1 VSRQTLVALREEC
14 DALNRDVLYLSEE
27 AFAKPTRLPA
37 WNVKELFGHVHRSIN
52 DRLTTALRGPSPEAP
67 EVDSVTY
74 FRSYDP
80 ATDSGDV
87 ADRAKGVAAGFAT
100 GHELAVAW
108 AEAWPLTLARAAEAD
123 PERVVVTFGPA
134 IRFDE
139 YLKTRVLEIT
149 VHRMDLEHALG
160 RKGWGTDEA
169 ISIVDDI
176 LVGLLGEQPPSNL
189 DWDAIDFIDTGTG
202 RRPLS
207 DRERRML
214 GRLAGRFPL
223 LA

>member
-1 VSRQTLVALREEC
+1 VSRQSLVALREEC
-14 DALNRDVLYLSEE
+14 DALTRDVLYLPED
-27 AFAKPTRLPA
+27 AFGKPTRLPA
-37 WNVKELFGHVHRSIN
+37 WNVKELLGHIHRSIN
-52 DRLTTALRGPSPEAP
+52 DRINSALEGQSPEAP

-80 ATDSGDV
+80 ATDSQDV

-100 GHELAVAW
+100 GHELALAW
-108 AEAWPLTLARAAEAD
+108 ADAWPRTLARAGGAD
-123 PERVVVTFGPA
+123 PERVIVTFGPA
-134 IRFDE
+134 IAFEE
-139 YLKTRVLEIT
+139 YLKTRVLEVT

-189 DWDAIDFIDTGTG
+189 DWDAIEFIDTGTG

-207 DRERRML
+207 DGERRML
-214 GRLAGRFPL
+214 GPLASRFPL